1 MTIYPRK
8 SLNAYLVLAL
18 PTIYKHGIPLF
29 RSLYSLLR
37 VLPVWTLYK
46 RLKRR
51 TGGVNRNGHLG
62 ISLRVKP
69 LEESDDALGILAFRG
84 FSFLV
89 SSFNVNNATFLNPD
103 IPPSPSHPPLQ
114 TQTHTFSPLP
124 HPLGSLTLSATYLSS
139 PNFELDELE
148 SHLSNRF
155 ISLDL
160 QGFVPTLSKHAV
172 REEKE
177 DGGAGGA
184 GVGNARSPPR
194 AIVGST
200 GGGRGGHGHS
210 HALGLLGTG
219 PSSALGFGESTS
231 SMNSMGRPVAT
242 TTSTKTSDN
251 KTVAERFII
260 PSPLNLAVT
269 SSSSSSAL
277 IPPPRPQFTPLPVP
291 LPFPTVGGA
300 TSSSSGASGLALHR
314 MRRESSNSPSFV
326 AAVTSPGTG
335 RASPEVFSS
344 SISPHR
350 TSQSPHPYPYPS
362 SSLSSSP
369 GAVPIRRNTA
379 TSGISINPFKGN
391 TLSSTT
397 SASVS
402 ASGSSPSLSI
412 RQGLSLAGSS
422 TRAGFPPHSPYGPS
436 TPSSLG
442 DRGGDWDREDRDRRA
457 SNDGSSRERDRFR
470 RSMGGQEDPIGSGG
484 GVGVPTRIP
493 ATRKRYSSSF
503 GNRYVGSVGSV
514 GGGGGGGGGSGES
527 DRSTPASVSASTGA
541 AGGVGVSEGGGDGK
555 GKEQSAAGVSCCL
568 ILFFL

>member
-1 MTIYPRK
+1 M
-8 SLNAYLVLAL
+8 
-18 PTIYKHGIPLF
+18 
-29 RSLYSLLR
+29 
-37 VLPVWTLYK
+37 LPVWKLYK

-51 TGGVNRNGHLG
+51 TGGVNRNGHLA

-69 LEESDDALGILAFRG
+69 LEESDESLATLAFGAFPLLFGQVVRLFYG
-84 FSFLV
+84 RKELDYFRV
-89 SSFNVNNATFLNPD
+89 SSFNAKITPLFFLNPD

-139 PNFELDELE
+139 PNFELEELE

-172 REEKE
+172 REERE
-177 DGGAGGA
+177 DGSAGGS
-184 GVGNARSPPR
+184 GLGSTRSPPR

-200 GGGRGGHGHS
+200 GGRGGHGYS

-219 PSSALGFGESTS
+219 PSSAPGFGEST
-231 SMNSMGRPVAT
+231 NNMGRPVAT
-242 TTSTKTSDN
+242 SASTKTSDN

-269 SSSSSSAL
+269 SPTSSSAL

-300 TSSSSGASGLALHR
+300 TSSSSSGASGLALHR
-314 MRRESSNSPSFV
+314 MRRESSNSPS
-326 AAVTSPGTG
+326 AIAGPGTG
-335 RASPEVFSS
+335 RASPEIFSS

-350 TSQSPHPYPYPS
+350 ASSYSQSPHPYPYPS

-369 GAVPIRRNTA
+369 GGVPIRRSTA

-402 ASGSSPSLSI
+402 GSGSSPSLSI
-412 RQGLSLAGSS
+412 RQGISLAGSS
-422 TRAGFPPHSPYGPS
+422 TRVGFPLPPPSPYGPS

-442 DRGGDWDREDRDRRA
+442 DRGGDWDREERERRA
-457 SNDGSSRERDRFR
+457 SNDGSSRERERFR
-470 RSMGGQEDPIGSGG
+470 RVSMGGQEDAIVTGG
-484 GVGVPTRIP
+484 GVGVPTRVP
-493 ATRKRYSSSF
+493 STRKRYSSSF

-514 GGGGGGGGGSGES
+514 GGGVGVGSADS
-527 DRSTPASVSASTGA
+527 DRSTPGSASAGA
-541 AGGVGVSEGGGDGK
+541 AGGVGVLEGGGDGK
-555 GKEQSAAGVSCCL
+555 GKEQVATGVS
-568 ILFFL
+568 LFLFLHLLY

>member
-1 MTIYPRK
+1 M
-8 SLNAYLVLAL
+8 
-18 PTIYKHGIPLF
+18 
-29 RSLYSLLR
+29 
-37 VLPVWTLYK
+37 PVWKLYK

-51 TGGVNRNGHLG
+51 TGGINRNGHLG

-69 LEESDDALGILAFRG
+69 SEESDEDFGILAFGG

-89 SSFNVNNATFLNPD
+89 KVYGQTISAYRHSTLITPLLLNPD
-103 IPPSPSHPPLQ
+103 VPPSPSHPPLQ
-114 TQTHTFSPLP
+114 SQTHTFSPLP
-124 HPLGSLTLSATYLSS
+124 HPLGSLTLSAIYLSS

-177 DGGAGGA
+177 DGSASGA
-184 GVGNARSPPR
+184 GVGSARSPPR

-200 GGGRGGHGHS
+200 GGGRVGRGNS
-210 HALGLLGTG
+210 HALGFLGTG
-219 PSSALGFGESTS
+219 PSSAPGFGES
-231 SMNSMGRPVAT
+231 MNSIGRPVA

-251 KTVAERFII
+251 KTVVERFII
-260 PSPLNLAVT
+260 PSPLNLAVA
-269 SSSSSSAL
+269 SSSTSSAL
-277 IPPPRPQFTPLPVP
+277 IPPPRPQYTPLPVP
-291 LPFPTVGGA
+291 LPFPTAGGA
-300 TSSSSGASGLALHR
+300 TPSPSSGASGLALHR
-314 MRRESSNSPSFV
+314 MRRESSNSPSSV
-326 AAVTSPGTG
+326 AAMTGLGTG
-335 RASPEVFSS
+335 RASPEIFSS

-350 TSQSPHPYPYPS
+350 TSSYSQSPHPYPYPS

-369 GAVPIRRNTA
+369 GAVPIKRSTT

-422 TRAGFPPHSPYGPS
+422 STRVGFPLPPHSPYGPS

-442 DRGGDWDREDRDRRA
+442 DRGGDWDREERERRA

-470 RSMGGQEDPIGSGG
+470 KMSMGGQEDVVG
-484 GVGVPTRIP
+484 GVGVPTR
-493 ATRKRYSSSF
+493 TRKRYSSSF
-503 GNRYVGSVGSV
+503 GNRYVGVGGV
-514 GGGGGGGGGSGES
+514 GGGGVGSGES
-527 DRSTPASVSASTGA
+527 DTPGSVSASTGA
-541 AGGVGVSEGGGDGK
+541 AGGVGVLEGGGDVK
-555 GKEQSAAGVSCCL
+555 GREQNAAGVRCLFLHRRFRYLFTYLPCTYL
-568 ILFFL
+568 ILLY

>member
-1 MTIYPRK
+1 M
-8 SLNAYLVLAL
+8 
-18 PTIYKHGIPLF
+18 
-29 RSLYSLLR
+29 
-37 VLPVWTLYK
+37 
-46 RLKRR
+46 
-51 TGGVNRNGHLG
+51 
-62 ISLRVKP
+62 
-69 LEESDDALGILAFRG
+69 
-84 FSFLV
+84 
-89 SSFNVNNATFLNPD
+89 
-103 IPPSPSHPPLQ
+103 
-114 TQTHTFSPLP
+114 
-124 HPLGSLTLSATYLSS
+124 
-139 PNFELDELE
+139 DELE

-172 REEKE
+172 REERE
-177 DGGAGGA
+177 DGSAGGS
-184 GVGNARSPPR
+184 GVGSARSPPR

-210 HALGLLGTG
+210 HGLGLLGIG
-219 PSSALGFGESTS
+219 PSSPPGFGESTS
-231 SMNSMGRPVAT
+231 SMNSMGRPVAIT
-242 TTSTKTSDN
+242 ATTSTKTSDN
-251 KTVAERFII
+251 TTVAERFII
-260 PSPLNLAVT
+260 PSPLNLAVN
-269 SSSSSSAL
+269 SSSSSAL

-300 TSSSSGASGLALHR
+300 TSSPSSGASGLALHR
-314 MRRESSNSPSFV
+314 MRRESSNSSSSV
-326 AAVTSPGTG
+326 AAAVTGPGTG
-335 RASPEVFSS
+335 RASPEIFSS

-350 TSQSPHPYPYPS
+350 TSSYPHSPHPYPYPS

-369 GAVPIRRNTA
+369 GSMPIRRNTA

-412 RQGLSLAGSS
+412 RQGLSSAGVVSGGGGSPLSTSFSSRIQQPSSVGSS
-422 TRAGFPPHSPYGPS
+422 TRVGFPLPPPSPYGPS

-442 DRGGDWDREDRDRRA
+442 DKGGDWDREERERRA

-470 RSMGGQEDPIGSGG
+470 RISMGGQEDAIGTGG

-514 GGGGGGGGGSGES
+514 GG
-527 DRSTPASVSASTGA
+527 V
-541 AGGVGVSEGGGDGK
+541 
-555 GKEQSAAGVSCCL
+555 
-568 ILFFL
+568 